1 MARSRRAA
9 SPTRLAL
16 ARLSTGSIDGA
27 WWPHSA
33 LIAAELPD
41 LVGALHRTLGE
52 VVDIRINWSATEG
65 QLDLETIAAG
75 ARMMKGDNLP
85 RRPRLMF
92 VSGRER
98 RVKLLVVPSMTSQA
112 LGLMMLRTAAGLP
125 TGDGLAELKS
135 AFAGAMPQGPW
146 HFPED
151 QVSDASERLLA
162 TEITREQLYRQLHEE
177 LPYDSMVRPEKYIE
191 RKDGSVEIHQQ
202 IIVARDNQ
210 RMIVLGKGGSMI
222 KSIGQA
228 AREELSE
235 LLGRKVHLFLHV
247 KTDERWSEDKEMFEE
262 MGLEWKS

>member
-16 ARLSTGSIDGA
+16 ARLSEGSIDGA

-52 VVDIRINWSATEG
+52 VVDIQINWSATEG

-75 ARMMKGDNLP
+75 ARMLKGDTAP
-85 RRPRLMF
+85 RRPRLMS

-125 TGDGLAELKS
+125 TGDGDSRVSDTAHRVWQLAEVES
-135 AFAGAMPQGPW
+135 AQWRCDVTAPPMAGK
-146 HFPED
+146 
-151 QVSDASERLLA
+151 V
-162 TEITREQLYRQLHEE
+162 
-177 LPYDSMVRPEKYIE
+177 
-191 RKDGSVEIHQQ
+191 GS
-202 IIVARDNQ
+202 
-210 RMIVLGKGGSMI
+210 
-222 KSIGQA
+222 
-228 AREELSE
+228 
-235 LLGRKVHLFLHV
+235 
-247 KTDERWSEDKEMFEE
+247 
-262 MGLEWKS
+262 